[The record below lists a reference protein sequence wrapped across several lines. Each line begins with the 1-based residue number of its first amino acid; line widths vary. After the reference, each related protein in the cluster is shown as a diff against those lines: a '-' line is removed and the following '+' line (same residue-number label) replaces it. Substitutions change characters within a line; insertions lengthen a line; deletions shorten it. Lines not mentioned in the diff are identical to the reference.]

1 MVHVRR
7 SEDNLWEFVFSFH
20 HVGSSNRTRI
30 ECPGSP
36 SWLTSF
42 LSSRVMKNSQAA
54 VTGVRYS
61 RTPSP
66 LPKRKKKN
74 HRGRIVGGLAF
85 SLVLIT
91 RRCSVTEKALN

>member
-7 SEDNLWEFVFSFH
+7 SEGNLWEFVFSFH

-36 SWLTSF
+36 SWLSSF

-66 LPKRKKKN
+66 LPKRKKKPQRQN
-74 HRGRIVGGLAF
+74 SRGSSFLFSSYHTEVLGHREG
-85 SLVLIT
+85 T
-91 RRCSVTEKALN
+91 

>member
-66 LPKRKKKN
+66 LRPPPKKPQRQN
-74 HRGRIVGGLAF
+74 RRGSSFLFSSYHTEVLGHREG
-85 SLVLIT
+85 T
-91 RRCSVTEKALN
+91 

>member
-66 LPKRKKKN
+66 LPPQKKN
-74 HRGRIVGGLAF
+74 HRGRIGGGLAF